1 MRTIVV
7 GCGRVG
13 SGLAVALVSHGHQVT
28 LIDRNPNSFRRMPA
42 GWGGIEIVGS
52 GFDKITLTEA
62 GANQAHALAA
72 VTSGDNSNILT
83 ARIAR
88 EDFAIQHVV
97 ARIYDPRRAEIYSR
111 LGIPTIA
118 TVTWTIQRVIGKLFP
133 EEKPYAW
140 EDPFGSLKLVE
151 RNLPNRLC
159 GKKLELLEKETGG
172 RIVAVSR
179 GQKSL
184 IFSSDLIGQ
193 EGDLIHVAVDEN
205 AKKLLDEMLAE
216 DNGRKQ
222 ESR

>member
-1 MRTIVV
+1 
-7 GCGRVG
+7 
-13 SGLAVALVSHGHQVT
+13 
-28 LIDRNPNSFRRMPA
+28 MPA